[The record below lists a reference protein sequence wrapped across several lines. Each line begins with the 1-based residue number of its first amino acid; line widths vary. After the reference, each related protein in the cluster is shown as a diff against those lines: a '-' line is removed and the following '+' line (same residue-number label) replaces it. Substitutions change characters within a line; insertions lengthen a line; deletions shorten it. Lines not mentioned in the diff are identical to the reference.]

1 MQNLAQVLKERLSPE
16 HLVELWL
23 IKATNQSLSQH
34 IDELKDTLS
43 FYQEECDELGINYS
57 WVLTEDDTPTQRE
70 LEHALDQ
77 EHLTKIKE
85 KENPTLK
92 RSNFRYV
99 EKQYNSHSRYTR
111 YILANG
117 GERII
122 TDDELLDNPYL
133 ARQIAMSDA
142 REEWDFEEYNRL
154 KQQPI
159 SNDKWYNREPSFEQC
174 FIKIGS
180 KFIWDAFNLPL
191 YSLKTKSFEDEEWN
205 ITYEEK
211 DKKNERLMKYISYIS
226 WVKLN
231 NIKEKIETKIKD
243 KIKIKIVNLNNKV
256 LTTLS

>member
-34 IDELKDTLS
+34 ISEIKDNLSLYQDEA
-43 FYQEECDELGINYS
+43 DELGIDYDGS
-57 WVLTEDDTPTQRE
+57 LTENDEPTKRE
-70 LEHALDQ
+70 LLHALD
-77 EHLTKIKE
+77 EVHLTKVKE
-85 KENPTLK
+85 EKNPHLK
-92 RSNFRYV
+92 RSNFWYV
-99 EKQYNSHSRYTR
+99 EKQYNPHFWYTR

-117 GERII
+117 SERII
-122 TDDELLDNPYL
+122 TDDELSENPYL